1 MALTDG
7 PISSFPYTS
16 SKSTTSES
24 SSVSADPVW
33 LSKEYLLKVIMEQC
47 EVSNEDLRNP
57 SLVKNKVRDSKIITV
72 LSK

>member
-1 MALTDG
+1 MGGSTIG
-7 PISSFPYTS
+7 GNSPYS
-16 SKSTTSES
+16 GQMSES
-24 SSVSADPVW
+24 VAADPVW

-47 EVSNEDLRNP
+47 EISTEDLRNP